1 MGMTRSAS
9 HEAVR
14 FLVGL
19 AGLTLLT
26 ALCFWLDFRVIS
38 TAFAYL
44 ILIVLLSLSGGFAS
58 LIALSFVA
66 VGCLSFF
73 FAPPIF
79 SFRIDYPED
88 IITVTA
94 FLITS
99 LTIACLVARVRAGK
113 DELSD
118 VLDGLPALVWNTSSD
133 GSADFCN
140 QRFRDYTGSSSEQLH
155 GLGWMDALH
164 PEDREVEEWRTAFA
178 AGKPFNREGRIRSH
192 TGEYRWFALRMM
204 PLRDERGTV
213 LRWLCTASDIE
224 ERTRAEEA
232 LRDSEEQWRAVF
244 EHNPTM
250 YFMVNAENVVLSV
263 NPFGAAQLGYSVEE
277 LVGRSVLDVFYE
289 TDRPAVQRYTSICLE
304 RLGQSMSWEARK
316 WRKDGTMIWVRE
328 TARGML
334 IKKQPVL
341 LIVCE
346 DVTDRKRAES
356 LTEHVF
362 DTIPDVASIVDR
374 DYRYRRVNP
383 AHERFWGI
391 PIEKIIGVPVGEV
404 IGREEFERLAKPH
417 LDRCFAGEVVSFNE
431 WIESPSGRRYWAA
444 TYSPLQL
451 EAGRA
456 ESALVL
462 ARDITDQMQASERLR
477 DAQAELARVMRVTT
491 LGELTASI
499 AHEVNQ
505 PLGAVVNAA
514 GACQRW
520 LDGDTPNLDE
530 ARQAVDWIIK
540 EGNRASEVIL
550 RVRALAKKT
559 DIEKAPLDVNDI
571 IREALVL
578 VRRELTSHHV
588 SLRMELAS
596 ALPSILG
603 DRVQLQQV
611 IINLVMN
618 GVEAMLSVTDRP
630 RQLVIQSREDGTQ
643 QVLVSVT
650 DCGVGISAKDADR
663 LFNAFFTTKAGGMGM
678 GLSICRSIIEAHG
691 GRLWATANAPHGATF
706 QFTIR

>member
-1 MGMTRSAS
+1 
-9 HEAVR
+9 
-14 FLVGL
+14 
-19 AGLTLLT
+19 
-26 ALCFWLDFRVIS
+26 
-38 TAFAYL
+38 
-44 ILIVLLSLSGGFAS
+44 
-58 LIALSFVA
+58 
-66 VGCLSFF
+66 
-73 FAPPIF
+73 
-79 SFRIDYPED
+79 
-88 IITVTA
+88 
-94 FLITS
+94 
-99 LTIACLVARVRAGK
+99 
-113 DELSD
+113 
-118 VLDGLPALVWNTSSD
+118 
-133 GSADFCN
+133 
-140 QRFRDYTGSSSEQLH
+140 
-155 GLGWMDALH
+155 
-164 PEDREVEEWRTAFA
+164 
-178 AGKPFNREGRIRSH
+178 
-192 TGEYRWFALRMM
+192 MM
-204 PLRDERGTV
+204 PLRDDRGTV
-213 LRWLCTASDIE
+213 LKWLCTASDIK
-224 ERTRAEEA
+224 ERIRAEEK

-431 WIESPSGRRYWAA
+431 WIESPRGRRYWAA

-477 DAQAELARVMRVTT
+477 DAQAELAR
-491 LGELTASI
+491 
-499 AHEVNQ
+499 
-505 PLGAVVNAA
+505 
-514 GACQRW
+514 
-520 LDGDTPNLDE
+520 
-530 ARQAVDWIIK
+530 
-540 EGNRASEVIL
+540 
-550 RVRALAKKT
+550 ALARRRYAQPGRST
-559 DIEKAPLDVNDI
+559 PGRRLD
-571 IREALVL
+571 
-578 VRRELTSHHV
+578 HK
-588 SLRMELAS
+588 
-596 ALPSILG
+596 G
-603 DRVQLQQV
+603 
-611 IINLVMN
+611 
-618 GVEAMLSVTDRP
+618 
-630 RQLVIQSREDGTQ
+630 RQSGE
-643 QVLVSVT
+643 
-650 DCGVGISAKDADR
+650 
-663 LFNAFFTTKAGGMGM
+663 
-678 GLSICRSIIEAHG
+678 
-691 GRLWATANAPHGATF
+691 
-706 QFTIR
+706 

>member
-1 MGMTRSAS
+1 
-9 HEAVR
+9 
-14 FLVGL
+14 
-19 AGLTLLT
+19 
-26 ALCFWLDFRVIS
+26 
-38 TAFAYL
+38 
-44 ILIVLLSLSGGFAS
+44 
-58 LIALSFVA
+58 
-66 VGCLSFF
+66 
-73 FAPPIF
+73 
-79 SFRIDYPED
+79 
-88 IITVTA
+88 
-94 FLITS
+94 LITA

-224 ERTRAEEA
+224 ERIRAEEA

-391 PIEKIIGVPVGEV
+391 PIEKIIGCPPV
-404 IGREEFERLAKPH
+404 
-417 LDRCFAGEVVSFNE
+417 
-431 WIESPSGRRYWAA
+431 
-444 TYSPLQL
+444 
-451 EAGRA
+451 
-456 ESALVL
+456 
-462 ARDITDQMQASERLR
+462 
-477 DAQAELARVMRVTT
+477 
-491 LGELTASI
+491 
-499 AHEVNQ
+499 
-505 PLGAVVNAA
+505 
-514 GACQRW
+514 
-520 LDGDTPNLDE
+520 
-530 ARQAVDWIIK
+530 
-540 EGNRASEVIL
+540 
-550 RVRALAKKT
+550 
-559 DIEKAPLDVNDI
+559 
-571 IREALVL
+571 
-578 VRRELTSHHV
+578 
-588 SLRMELAS
+588 
-596 ALPSILG
+596 
-603 DRVQLQQV
+603 
-611 IINLVMN
+611 
-618 GVEAMLSVTDRP
+618 
-630 RQLVIQSREDGTQ
+630 
-643 QVLVSVT
+643 
-650 DCGVGISAKDADR
+650 
-663 LFNAFFTTKAGGMGM
+663 
-678 GLSICRSIIEAHG
+678 RS
-691 GRLWATANAPHGATF
+691 
-706 QFTIR
+706 